1 MELLKANKIKL
12 NDFSSIPMRTFH
24 LTWMA
29 FFLCFFGWF
38 GIAPLMPV
46 IKEEFGLSKG
56 QIGNIIIASVSITIF
71 ARIII
76 GYLCDRIGPRKMYTA
91 LLLLGALPVIGIG
104 LSYDYTSFLIC
115 RLAIGVIGASFVITQ
130 FHTSMMFGPNIVG
143 TANAVTAGW
152 GNLGGGVTQA
162 VMPYIFTGFL
172 ALGFTNAESWRL
184 AMIVPGV
191 ALLIMGA
198 IYYFQTKDTPAG
210 NLEDLKKQDP
220 QFTLKKKQS
229 QVSMWTVM
237 KNYRVWLLA
246 LAYGGCFGLEI
257 TIDNIAALYFKEKF
271 DLSLEAAGMIAASF
285 GMMNL
290 FARALGGM
298 LSDKMNLKL
307 GMKGRIYALACC
319 LLLEGVGIVL
329 FSGMDLLFWS
339 VTSMIGFALFVKM
352 SNGATYAVV
361 PFVNNKAIGS
371 VAGIVGAGGNIGA
384 VMMGFL
390 FKSESIS
397 YSEAF
402 MYIGA
407 AVFVIGLT
415 IFFIKID
422 VEAVDTTA
430 VKAEEKLIKEPAL
443 VAVEEEAFV

>member
-1 MELLKANKIKL
+1 
-12 NDFSSIPMRTFH
+12 
-24 LTWMA
+24 
-29 FFLCFFGWF
+29 
-38 GIAPLMPV
+38 
-46 IKEEFGLSKG
+46 
-56 QIGNIIIASVSITIF
+56 
-71 ARIII
+71 
-76 GYLCDRIGPRKMYTA
+76 MYTA
-91 LLLLGALPVIGIG
+91 LLVLGAIPVIGIG

-130 FHTSMMFGPNIVG
+130 FHTSMMFAPNIVG

-184 AMIVPGV
+184 AMVVPGI

-198 IYYFQTKDTPAG
+198 FYYFKTKDTPEG
-210 NLEDLKKQDP
+210 NLEDLKLQDP
-220 QFTLKKKQS
+220 QFTLKKKQA
-229 QVSMWTVM
+229 QVSMWTIL

-285 GMMNL
+285 GMMNI

-307 GMKGRIYALACC
+307 GIKGRVYALAAC
-319 LLLEGVGIVL
+319 LLFEGLGIMI

-339 VTSMIGFALFVKM
+339 VASMIGFALFVKM

-361 PFVNNKAIGS
+361 PFINNKAIGS

-402 MYIGA
+402 MYIGI

-415 IFFIKID
+415 IFFIKMNEDLAPI
-422 VEAVDTTA
+422 ENQL
-430 VKAEEKLIKEPAL
+430 VKEEVVKTPKKVVL
-443 VAVEEEAFV
+443 EEEVFV